1 MERDF
6 GNFHCIICIEQLSMI
21 NKEMLNM
28 NVVVVAVL
36 IKRNLKEVEMQ
47 DYVNVCLKYGAL
59 SSAVIL
65 NSEAH

>member
-1 MERDF
+1 
-6 GNFHCIICIEQLSMI
+6 MI

-36 IKRNLKEVEMQ
+36 IKRNLKRRRDARLRQCVSQ
-47 DYVNVCLKYGAL
+47 IRCL
-59 SSAVIL
+59 SSALIL